1 MSPELANAKYI
12 NLTTFR
18 KDGREVATPVWFVSF
33 DGKLYF
39 YTVGDSGKV
48 KRIRATKKVRV
59 APSDARGKPVGSWS
73 EGTGRIVSE
82 PALQKRIYEAL
93 ASKYGWQFKILNTFA
108 WIARRQD
115 RRVTAEINI

>member
-12 NLTTFR
+12 NLITFR
-18 KDGREVATPVWFVSF
+18 KDGREVSTPVWCVSF

-59 APSDARGKPVGSWS
+59 APSDARGTPVGTWS
-73 EGTGRIVSE
+73 EGTGRIITE
-82 PALQKRIYEAL
+82 PDLQKRIYQAL
-93 ASKYGWQFKILNTFA
+93 AAKYGWQYRILDAFA
-108 WIARRQD
+108 WIARRQG
-115 RRVTAEINI
+115 RRVTAELAL